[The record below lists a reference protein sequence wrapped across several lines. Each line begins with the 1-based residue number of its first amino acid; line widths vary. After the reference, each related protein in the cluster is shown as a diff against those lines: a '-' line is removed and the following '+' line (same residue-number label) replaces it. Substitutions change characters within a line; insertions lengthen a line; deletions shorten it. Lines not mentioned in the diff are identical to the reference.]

1 MSTRFYYQETSI
13 KPLTLHAKDE
23 LFLDRGCKAQR
34 IQFHRRGI
42 VTAGCFSSDPQ
53 KSEFI
58 ESHNEIFHENIY
70 IFWVL
75 LTNFDLASQRQKLT
89 AISDHTYFFAG
100 TGLVL
105 YRRISNEPSLNITA
119 IELLENSYIQ
129 LLSNGPALKFRTCRI
144 RDRLM
149 IRENVFVLSPADK
162 FCSRDPMTEIASD
175 RRLCT
180 LFCLYLHSNHS
191 PNPKWAGFEHPRNP
205 GHGARAFSIH
215 HFSFN

>member
-1 MSTRFYYQETSI
+1 MSTWSHYHKTSV

-23 LFLDRGCKAQR
+23 LFLGRGCKAQR

-42 VTAGCFSSDPQ
+42 VTAGCFSSDPH

-58 ESHNEIFHENIY
+58 ESHHEIFHENIY

-89 AISDHTYFFAG
+89 AISDHTYLFAG

-144 RDRLM
+144 RPTDDSRKRFCFESCRQVLFSRPNDRNCVRSAIM
-149 IRENVFVLSPADK
+149 YSISFVPTQESFAESQM
-162 FCSRDPMTEIASD
+162 SR
-175 RRLCT
+175 L
-180 LFCLYLHSNHS
+180 
-191 PNPKWAGFEHPRNP
+191 
-205 GHGARAFSIH
+205 
-215 HFSFN
+215 